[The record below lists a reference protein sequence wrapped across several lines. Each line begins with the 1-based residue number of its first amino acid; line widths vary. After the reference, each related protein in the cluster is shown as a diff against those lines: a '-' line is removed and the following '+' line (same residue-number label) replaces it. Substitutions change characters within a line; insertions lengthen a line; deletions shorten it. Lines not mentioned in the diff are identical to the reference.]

1 MRAESSVDVSLVLQQ
16 FRKKK
21 TVYDADVLKLVPFS
35 YAYQKIHAM

>member
-1 MRAESSVDVSLVLQQ
+1 MPAESSVDVSLVLQQ
-16 FRKKK
+16 FRKK